1 MEIFLSR
8 SIVLAI
14 KIQNAFIKLI
24 IVLFHKYSELSVRIF
39 LRLLHSRQNCLV
51 VAHVLF
57 AALSQTLDDF
67 VVEESF
73 GIFFYLEHKF
83 QVGQRVQHVLY
94 YEIAFDFV

>member
-14 KIQNAFIKLI
+14 KIQNTFIKLI

-73 GIFFYLEHKF
+73 GIFFYLKHKF